1 MVLKIRDHR
10 FLLWWILQLN
20 CTSETTGALKPSKN
34 KGLLNRIIAFNSD
47 ARDRNSRKDC
57 G

>member
-1 MVLKIRDHR
+1 
-10 FLLWWILQLN
+10 LQLN

-47 ARDRNSRKDC
+47 ARDRISRKDC